1 MREEGGRGG
10 EGEGEGEG
18 GRSGGTC
25 TQKEEGTGRDG
36 KRGGREGGREVH
48 VQRKE
53 EGMKR
58 EREEGREGAS
68 SLVSNHSSSPLQV
81 TLHLTFMKLYSHLT
95 SSTIVRWCLCSIPLE

>member
-1 MREEGGRGG
+1 MRCSEIYT
-10 EGEGEGEG
+10 
-18 GRSGGTC
+18 S
-25 TQKEEGTGRDG
+25 KIFGTGRDG

-48 VQRKE
+48 VQRIE

-58 EREEGREGAS
+58 ERKEEGMEGGREGAS

-95 SSTIVRWCLCSIPLE
+95 LSTAVRWCLCSIPLE